1 MHTAC
6 TLCTLCTLFKTGQ
19 TTENKTLEFRSR
31 KGGDGIRPFKLTG
44 IRRESLKLGRKG
56 GAFNVWIK
64 CACAQIKCAWTKLK
78 CANSVHAL
86 QVWFFVQEFH
96 QGNELSLTSMTF
108 LLLQNTVRLKSD
120 WNTLQG
126 MHKVCYL
133 FAKCM
138 LQVCICRLN
147 AHFFSLHYW
156 VCIMSAQIV
165 CIKCAFAYLVHT
177 ILDYTQIN
185 T

>member
-6 TLCTLCTLFKTGQ
+6 TLCTLCTLFKTCQ

-86 QVWFFVQEFH
+86 
-96 QGNELSLTSMTF
+96 
-108 LLLQNTVRLKSD
+108 
-120 WNTLQG
+120 
-126 MHKVCYL
+126 
-133 FAKCM
+133 
-138 LQVCICRLN
+138 
-147 AHFFSLHYW
+147 
-156 VCIMSAQIV
+156 
-165 CIKCAFAYLVHT
+165 
-177 ILDYTQIN
+177 
-185 T
+185 

>member
-1 MHTAC
+1 MLTSDSVALLVAFRFVSRPPAQVEARRSVTAGHGSVTTGRPVRGHGPSRPVTSLWISSGGKPMHTAC

-86 QVWFFVQEFH
+86 
-96 QGNELSLTSMTF
+96 
-108 LLLQNTVRLKSD
+108 
-120 WNTLQG
+120 
-126 MHKVCYL
+126 
-133 FAKCM
+133 
-138 LQVCICRLN
+138 
-147 AHFFSLHYW
+147 
-156 VCIMSAQIV
+156 
-165 CIKCAFAYLVHT
+165 
-177 ILDYTQIN
+177 
-185 T
+185 